1 MCVCFMISVELS
13 FLYLI
18 LKFFT
23 RLVFF
28 FQTDPLRLFVN
39 IKQDLLFGSSEY
51 IENLAFKLIFTKEDL
66 RV

>member
-1 MCVCFMISVELS
+1 MCVFYDFCGTELPLPHFKIFS
-13 FLYLI
+13 KVGF
-18 LKFFT
+18 
-23 RLVFF
+23 FF